1 MCGSAVAALG
11 ANQGPW
17 EPTMVP
23 GSQPMPLKATHG
35 PWDPTKAPFFSQDGN
50 LRHFPPFW
58 TTILDYALGYI
69 PKNVIKNKTKK
80 WQCEMKRLLYF
91 WQFLYSLFA
100 VWDPKGGCRCQYAWW
115 TCCSRNLHCGE
126 HLLQHLTFSYP
137 RFPADM
143 TDWLWHTTMT
153 L

>member
-58 TTILDYALGYI
+58 TTILDYALGAEKFCI
-69 PKNVIKNKTKK
+69 FALGAGAAFSWCLFQRIFLFLPERSSLSFMCTLS
-80 WQCEMKRLLYF
+80 E
-91 WQFLYSLFA
+91 QFLA
-100 VWDPKGGCRCQYAWW
+100 V
-115 TCCSRNLHCGE
+115 
-126 HLLQHLTFSYP
+126 
-137 RFPADM
+137 
-143 TDWLWHTTMT
+143 
-153 L
+153 